1 MKLHP
6 LYHDSLREFQRVHAI
21 WLAHNFPNQ
30 TPHQALLG
38 MVEEVG
44 ELAHAH
50 LKAEQGIRG
59 YDDITARTDIIDAI
73 GDIFIYAA
81 SYCNTNNFDLAAC
94 LEEAWEEVKDR
105 DWRKYPETGRP
116 PVAE

>member
-1 MKLHP
+1 MIR
-6 LYHDSLREFQRVHAI
+6 HDSLRAFQAAHKL
-21 WLAHNFPNQ
+21 WLQRNFPGQ

-50 LKAEQGIRG
+50 LKAEQGIR
-59 YDDITARTDIIDAI
+59 TNENLEAQVMDAI

-81 SYCNTNNFDLAAC
+81 SYCNTNNLDLASC
-94 LEEAWEEVKDR
+94 LEDAWEEVKDR
-105 DWRKYPETGRP
+105 DWRTYPETGRP